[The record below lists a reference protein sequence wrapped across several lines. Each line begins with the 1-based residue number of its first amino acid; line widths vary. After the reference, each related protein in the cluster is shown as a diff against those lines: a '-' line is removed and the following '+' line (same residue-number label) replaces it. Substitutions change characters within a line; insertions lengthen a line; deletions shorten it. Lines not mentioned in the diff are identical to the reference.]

1 MTRRGVLAWLGG
13 ILVVAAVLVP
23 GALAGKPTFER
34 ITVDETFADD
44 FLTDACGVPVTT
56 HAEGDI
62 TIRTFSGGGTGPA
75 QITTLNI
82 ALTAMAGGNTYR
94 FRDVGADHA
103 QIKPDGT
110 VVLMI
115 VGQVPFGFAGVLKID
130 LATGEVLHEPHANR
144 EARLED
150 ACAALTA

>member
-13 ILVVAAVLVP
+13 ILLVAAVLAP

-44 FLTDACGVPVTT
+44 FLTEACGVPVTT
-56 HAEGDI
+56 HAEGHVI
-62 TIRTFSGGGTGPA
+62 LRTFAGGGTGPA
-75 QITTLNI
+75 QINTLSI
-82 ALTAMAGGNTYR
+82 ALTATAGDNTYR

-103 QIKPDGT
+103 QVMPDGT
-110 VVLMI
+110 IVLMI
-115 VGQVPFGFAGVLKID
+115 IGQVPFGFAGVLKINPE
-130 LATGEVLHEPHANR
+130 TEEVLHEPQANR
-144 EARLED
+144 EDRVED